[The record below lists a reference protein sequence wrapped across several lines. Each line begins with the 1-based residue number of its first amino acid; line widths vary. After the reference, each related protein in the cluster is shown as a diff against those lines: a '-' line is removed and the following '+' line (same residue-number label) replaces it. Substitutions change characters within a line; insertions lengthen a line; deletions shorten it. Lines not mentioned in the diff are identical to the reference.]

1 MISRATSPR
10 RRPPPA
16 SFRYG
21 SPIPVC
27 LLWVVC
33 RAVQRSE
40 GQLKAINHWKDG
52 TAGRYHSPS
61 LAALARE
68 ESRFDCALRIAS
80 DLMRVVYP
88 PGIVDRTSRMA
99 LCIFCE
105 RTRERGKMGLACS
118 GPWVV
123 FFTPGSVIASLRH
136 GLVARVFLLSPGPK

>member
-21 SPIPVC
+21 SPTPVC

-68 ESRFDCALRIAS
+68 SRFDCALRIAS

-99 LCIFCE
+99 LCISCE

-123 FFTPGSVIASLRH
+123 FLYARLGHRVIASWV
-136 GLVARVFLLSPGPK
+136 GGQVFLLSPGPK